1 MKASRPPRLAEALL
15 ALRVKRE
22 FREFALGDLA
32 EEYSEQR
39 ATRGW
44 LAARLL
50 YWWDAVRAL
59 LSSGGDERPSD
70 PPHGPQG
77 DRRGRRG
84 GVLES
89 IRRDA
94 LLALRSFA
102 RSPIFTAAA
111 IVTLAL
117 GIGATTVA
125 FSFADAVLFRP
136 IPGIEEPEDVAI
148 VRACGESRRPDGRG
162 CLSMGLSY
170 PNLHDV
176 ASRLT
181 SASGFAGETG
191 ALDVEVVVGDS
202 APISVGPRYVS
213 PSYFEVLGMQP
224 RLGRTFSQEEVDPA
238 VGAPV
243 ALISYRLWTTLFH
256 RSPDVLGETMLIGGH
271 AFTVIGVAAQGFH
284 GTSRL
289 RDDLWLPGS
298 TMLWVNGWE
307 GDMSDR
313 GSNSDF
319 NYMVARRH
327 PGVSWEQVEAE
338 LDSFSDWLAE
348 QYPEANAHF
357 REIDFRV
364 LPGVDE
370 AQPGAAAVV
379 WALLAVVGL
388 ILLIACSNVA
398 NLLVIKGLRR
408 RGEVAVRKA
417 LGASSR
423 RLIGQHL
430 TESVTLWL
438 IGGAVGTGLAFALM
452 RIVDRRIP
460 ELSGTM
466 LLDLRVLTFAAVL
479 SLGVGLAFGALP
491 ALAVAR
497 VEAARWLGQATSAAT
512 SGRGRLRGALSAVQL
527 AATLMLLVGALLTN
541 RALGALSAI
550 DLGFN
555 PDGVTVFEVGPGN
568 VRYDDLGRAEYYREM
583 LRRLRSDPAVEEAS
597 LANQVPFVA
606 VGISHQIDRAG
617 ESGGEDWFLGTDV
630 GPRYFDILEI
640 PILAGRAFTSEEY
653 LATAASRSIILGA
666 ASARRLFGDADP
678 LGELVEFPRQSGAG
692 PRYRVVGVAADVRF
706 SGSSLR
712 EGVEAMVYRPFGGD
726 ASIPGSATIMVRARS
741 AATELGNTIRT
752 IAAALDEDVRVTGL
766 QAHEDAVSRFY
777 GGTAIIASLSG
788 WLALLAALLAAVGLY
803 GVVGVAADERLRE
816 FGIRVALGADSR
828 SLLAAVAG
836 EAAGVVLAGLL
847 LGMLGSFAL
856 GIVIESFLY
865 GVSPLDPLSW
875 ALAALLLGVVAAL
888 AILGPARRAITLDP
902 VEVLRAG

>member
-15 ALRVKRE
+15 ALRVKQE

-44 LAARLL
+44 LAARLW

-59 LSSGGDERPSD
+59 LGSGGDERPSD

-77 DRRGRRG
+77 GRRG

-102 RSPIFTAAA
+102 RSPVFTAAA

-125 FSFADAVLFRP
+125 FSIADSVLFRP
-136 IPGIEEPEDVAI
+136 IPGIADPEDVAM
-148 VRACGESRRPDGRG
+148 VWACGESPRPGG
-162 CLSMGLSY
+162 CMMSGLSY
-170 PNLHDV
+170 PNLDDV

-181 SASGFAGETG
+181 STSGFAGQVTTG
-191 ALDVEVVVGDS
+191 NAEVVVGSSSPLSLD
-202 APISVGPRYVS
+202 PQYVS
-213 PSYFEVLGMQP
+213 PAYFEVLGMQP
-224 RLGRTFSQEEVDPA
+224 HLGRTFTAEEHGEG
-238 VGAPV
+238 VGEPV
-243 ALISYRLWTTLFH
+243 AVISYRLWTTLFD

-271 AFTVIGVAAQGFH
+271 PFTVIGVAARGFH
-284 GTSRL
+284 GVSRGPAG
-289 RDDLWLPGS
+289 DDLWLPGS
-298 TMLWVNGWE
+298 TMLWVNGGE

-313 GSNSDF
+313 GSTSDF
-319 NYMVARRH
+319 IYMVARRH
-327 PGVSWEQVEAE
+327 SGVSWEQVEAE
-338 LDSFSDWLAE
+338 IDSFSDWLAE
-348 QYPEANAHF
+348 QYPEANAKFH
-357 REIDFRV
+357 EIDFRV
-364 LPGVDE
+364 YPNVGEVP
-370 AQPGAAAVV
+370 AQAAAMV
-379 WALLAVVGL
+379 WALVAVVGL

-417 LGASSR
+417 LGASSG

-452 RIVDRRIP
+452 RVVDRRIP
-460 ELSGTM
+460 EFSGTM

-479 SLGVGLAFGALP
+479 SLTVGLAFGALP

-497 VEAARWLGQATSAAT
+497 IEAARWLTQAGSAAT
-512 SGRGRLRGALSAVQL
+512 SGRGRLRGALSTVQL
-527 AATLMLLVGALLTN
+527 AATLMLLIGALLTN

-555 PDGVTVFEVGPGN
+555 PDGVTVFEVGPGSA
-568 VRYDDLGRAEYYREM
+568 RYDDLGRAEYYREM
-583 LRRLRSDPAVEEAS
+583 LGRLRSDPAVEEAS
-597 LANQVPFVA
+597 LAFRVPFVGG
-606 VGISHQIDRAG
+606 GITSSIRRAG
-617 ESGGEDWFLGTDV
+617 ESGGEERILMTDV
-630 GPRYFDILEI
+630 DPRFFDVLEI
-640 PILAGRAFTSEEY
+640 PMLAGRPFTGEEY
-653 LATAASRSIILGA
+653 LAAVASRSVILGA
-666 ASARRLFGDADP
+666 STARRLFGDADP
-678 LGELVEFPRQSGAG
+678 LGELVEFPRQSGPG
-692 PRYRVVGVAADVRF
+692 LRYRVVGVAADVRF
-706 SGSSLR
+706 SRSSLR
-712 EGVEAMVYRPFGGD
+712 EGVEAMVYRPFGGE
-726 ASIPGSATIMVRARS
+726 ASIPSSATIMVRARPG
-741 AATELGNTIRT
+741 ATELGNTIRT
-752 IAAALDEDVRVTGL
+752 IAAALDESVRVTGL
-766 QAHEDAVSRFY
+766 QAHEDAVSRSY

-828 SLLAAVAG
+828 VLLAAVAR